1 MTSSTDQTTKPGKSG
16 IWRRIVERY
25 HWMSLWNKVGL
36 WAFIIV
42 GTILVVNAKWFQP
55 EYRLIKM
62 KIYLRTAEAD
72 VAKKDY
78 PGAVEAYRKALLS
91 GQEHVEAW
99 LSLAKFLEQVGSP
112 EIVNVW
118 ERVASMSPPS
128 QAAAYHSKAAL
139 AAFRFGRFYEADQ
152 LLAKVPLNEQGSE
165 DYLRASAALALNKN
179 DLVYAQQALDKLRS
193 MDRKDSNAAF
203 ELLLLQLKSGDPSAI
218 EAAKTELEQLGDS
231 DHPVAADALRQL
243 IKMALDS
250 DDPAEA
256 DRLATKLI
264 TKPDSTFDDRI
275 QFIKLEIQT
284 NSLSLMDSIT
294 ALRAYGQ
301 QHPEVFEQVVS
312 ILVASKVDPAGTD
325 LWIKG
330 LPASLKDKPEVK
342 AGLLR
347 YYLGLSDW
355 DHAFDVLRS
364 EEKAA
369 HIPPD
374 VIDFA
379 QKAVRADIADDSSAE
394 QLWMK
399 ALYAADGN
407 PPALQA
413 LSAIASAR
421 GWSVATGLALKSLTQ
436 AAPEQSTAWKMLVEH
451 ERSAGNLEGVYSALA
466 GLKEINPYDIPTIS
480 QWVIASVLLRKGTG
494 DAILDAAKRAY
505 YSTDPANAD
514 AGTAYAVALMEAG
527 HTSEALEVVERMSI
541 KDRRDLDRAIYI
553 GAVYAAAG
561 EKSEALDYFK
571 RSEDLGTAKF
581 PEEKALRRIWK
592 DVALGGAMT
601 TDEAKRLLAKR
612 ADEEREAEKID
623 RELHQQ
629 LERRSDPAE
638 VQQILEGLKSETE
651 KRNKT
656 PVDISKLLH
665 QADEQ

>member
-1 MTSSTDQTTKPGKSG
+1 MTSSTDQTTKPGKPG

-25 HWMSLWNKVGL
+25 HWMSLWNKIGL

-62 KIYLRTAEAD
+62 KIFLRTAEAD

-78 PGAVEAYRKALLS
+78 NGAVEAYRKALLS
-91 GQEHVEAW
+91 GQEHAEAW
-99 LSLAKFLEQVGSP
+99 ISLAKFLEEVGSP

-128 QAAAYHSKAAL
+128 QAAIYHSKAAL

-152 LLAKVPLNEQGSE
+152 LLAKVPLNEQGTE

-179 DLVYAQQALDKLRS
+179 NLVYAQQALDRLRS
-193 MDRKDSNAAF
+193 MNRKDSGAAF

-218 EAAKTELEQLGDS
+218 ETAKAELEQLGDS
-231 DHPVAADALRQL
+231 DQQVAADALRQL
-243 IKMALDS
+243 IKIALDS
-250 DDPAEA
+250 GDPAEA

-264 TKPDSTFDDRI
+264 TKPNATFDDRA
-275 QFIKLEIQT
+275 QFIRLELQT
-284 NSLSLMDSIT
+284 NSLSLMDSIG
-294 ALRAYGQ
+294 ALRTYGQ
-301 QHPEVFEQVVS
+301 QHPEFFEQVVS
-312 ILVASKVDPAGTD
+312 ILMAAKVDPAGTD
-325 LWIKG
+325 LWIKE
-330 LPASLKDKPEVK
+330 LPASFTDKPEVK

-355 DHAFDVLRS
+355 DNAFRVLRAQ
-364 EEKAA
+364 EKTA
-369 HIPPD
+369 HIPQNA
-374 VIDFA
+374 IDLA
-379 QKAVRADIADDSSAE
+379 EKAIHADIADDSSAE
-394 QLWMK
+394 QTWMK
-399 ALYAADGN
+399 AIYAADGN
-407 PPALQA
+407 APALQA

-421 GWSVATGLALKSLTQ
+421 GWSVATGLALNALTQ
-436 AAPEQSTAWKMLVEH
+436 AAPQEVPAWKMLIEH
-451 ERSAGNLEGVYSALA
+451 ERAAGNLEGVYSALD
-466 GLKEINPYDIPTIS
+466 GLKDINPYDIPTIS
-480 QWVIASVLLRKGTG
+480 QWVIASVLLRKG
-494 DAILDAAKRAY
+494 DADSILDVAKRAY

-527 HTSEALEVVERMSI
+527 HTNEALEVVERMSI
-541 KDRRDLDRAIYI
+541 KDRRDLDRAIYM

-571 RSEDLGTAKF
+571 RSEDLATARF

-592 DVALGGAMT
+592 DVALGGSMT
-601 TDEAKRLLAKR
+601 NDEAKRLLAKR
-612 ADEEREAEKID
+612 ADEERDTEKID

-638 VQQILEGLKSETE
+638 VQQILEGLKAETE
-651 KRNKT
+651 KRNKN
-656 PVDISKLLH
+656 PVDIGQLLH